1 MALGSAPINKLLE
14 GAMAMKKKPG
24 VLIVAALLISLALQ
38 SNQLRTAAAQP
49 KLNRVVYIT
58 LSKACGCLLDRCK
71 AGDWVVEKVF
81 TGDRQG
87 LLKRIDYSTDKDAAR
102 EYIKKYR
109 LTMPPSLLFLD
120 TQENLLWRVDGDMD
134 YDTVLAKLK
143 EFGA

>member
-1 MALGSAPINKLLE
+1 MRG
-14 GAMAMKKKPG
+14 
-24 VLIVAALLISLALQ
+24 
-38 SNQLRTAAAQP
+38 RTAVKKRIGALILVPLMIFLLLHFSRGGAIASQP
-49 KLNRVVYIT
+49 KLKQVVYIT
-58 LSKACGCLLDRCK
+58 LSKACGCMLDRCK

-87 LLKRIDYSTDKDAAR
+87 LLKRIDYSTDKDTAR

-120 TQENLLWRVDGDMD
+120 SQGNLLWRVDGDVD
-134 YDTVLAKLK
+134 YDTVLAKLQ

>member
-1 MALGSAPINKLLE
+1 
-14 GAMAMKKKPG
+14 MAMKQKIG
-24 VLIVAALLISLALQ
+24 ALILVPLIFGLLLHLVSEEAIASP
-38 SNQLRTAAAQP
+38 P
-49 KLNRVVYIT
+49 KLNKVIYIT
-58 LSKACGCLLDRCK
+58 LSKACGCMKEKCQV
-71 AGDWVVEKVF
+71 GDWVVERAF
-81 TGDRQG
+81 TGERQG

-120 TQENLLWRVDGDMD
+120 AQGILLWRGDGDVD

>member
-1 MALGSAPINKLLE
+1 MRKKIGLMIFIPMVIGLSLLLSQS
-14 GAMAMKKKPG
+14 GA
-24 VLIVAALLISLALQ
+24 V
-38 SNQLRTAAAQP
+38 AAQP
-49 KLNRVVYIT
+49 QLSRVIYIT
-58 LSKACGCLLDRCK
+58 LSKACGCLKEKCQ

-120 TQENLLWRVDGDMD
+120 SQGNLLWRVDGDVD
-134 YDTVLAKLK
+134 YDTVLAKLQ